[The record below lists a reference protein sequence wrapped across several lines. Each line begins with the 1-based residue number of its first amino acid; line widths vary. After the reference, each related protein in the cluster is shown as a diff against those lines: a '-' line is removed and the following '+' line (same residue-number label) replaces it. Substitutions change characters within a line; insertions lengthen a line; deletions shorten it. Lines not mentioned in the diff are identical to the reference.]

1 MTPTWLLG
9 AVVVASVA
17 LTIWLVHRGGGS
29 R

>member
-1 MTPTWLLG
+1 MTSTVVLSI
-9 AVVVASVA
+9 VVVASVA